1 MRERNSKMSNFEE
14 TNLGKMFTRLKIYY
28 KAHPNQIKIQVGII
42 FLISTVVCGQAGQ
55 SLDLLTSGKVHS
67 NWNPI
72 YLLYYAWIRMFLVTF
87 LINVAANTVILYVKI
102 NKEKTLHDKERN
114 FDISEKGTMGTGGF
128 MQANDKTK
136 ALIMDEIENINGA
149 ILGRDPETKLICSPK
164 KTLYIN
170 NHKVVCGGSG
180 ARKTTTQ
187 VLNEL
192 FQVIKRNESFIVT
205 DPKGEI
211 YEMLSVM
218 VEKRGYKTK
227 VLNLVN
233 LENSDGID
241 FLKSCRDKNGKQ
253 DKEIE
258 AVQTLVKVIMANT
271 TEDKTDG
278 FWDDNQKGLLTAA
291 MLYVMYDTT
300 GQTEP
305 TLAGTYEFLLK
316 TDKAEI
322 DRKFE
327 NLDNEHPAK
336 APYLLYA
343 RPEAKVRDSVIN
355 GLLMRL
361 QIFQTNAAKR
371 IVSSDEIDITL
382 PSKEKCAYFVIM
394 SDQTSTFDFIASL
407 FFSMFFIKEVQYV
420 DSLKKQVRESEELIP
435 VNLVMDEFPSIGT
448 IPDFGKKLATVRS
461 RKINI
466 TIIFQNY
473 GQLMDKYKDN
483 QWETIVA
490 NCDTNIYLGGNDS
503 EKTVDY
509 YYKRLGEMTVLTKGK
524 RTQEKLLSLTDNKFH
539 PSYGT
544 SESESSRPVMTK
556 DELLRMP
563 TDEAL
568 VLMKSC
574 RPLKVLKFVYTE
586 HPMAAE
592 IVERNPTI
600 HVPEWRRQL
609 EGYPDLPDN
618 ELEYVNAWLEDG
630 GRIKE
635 YLDLHED
642 DKTYCLMDYLYD
654 VYREEYIRLKNAL
667 ERKTGEP
674 FSVQQEQIDNQ
685 FIESENAE
693 NEENEKSEKMVES
706 ETENPNNE
714 NQPSADVDDSEKE
727 TDSGVTVK
735 RFNITGLKNKA
746 FQKGGSGKENQKGN
760 TQGGKSGNSDTSESS
775 ASSNTPQRANLSG
788 WNMAK
793 KGDNDHTDK
802 ATSSEKG
809 TQQID
814 PSSYLAFSA
823 SSNTGKTENTPNT
836 ASPLKSRM
844 EQMKEEKER
853 KRKRFSKTDKDQMQK
868 EEEENEKRLKELQKQ
883 DDVQPVQEEQSEEPA
898 VENPEAPAADAMNQ
912 AFSASESLDAL
923 ETVKEAKKESVDE
936 INLTENFAPEQSE
949 QENTES
955 NSSSQPFPTI
965 SNQNVVS
972 QELLEDKRDI
982 DDFEDFDSS
991 VEFSLPE
998 ATGTEMEDEEDIDIV
1013 VDTAPEDINVIPD
1026 FDKPSAAETEDTQAV
1041 AQVED
1046 TQPSAAEIDNVKTE
1060 NDVSHGSEVAEVK
1073 TKGPD
1078 SEAEENHMEGPERS
1092 ERKIDA
1098 PAPEDNTTRT
1108 SEIDTSSPEEENPSE
1123 PEPKKVSESVETAAE
1138 TEMEEVSDKD
1148 FPPQLDPLFSD
1159 VSADKKRNKN
1169 DFTMFSASKE
1179 SNAVSSGNSTLKRP
1193 ADMKR
1198 KGIRQ
1203 KISKSASK
1211 EF

>member
-1 MRERNSKMSNFEE
+1 MRERNCKMSNFEE

-28 KAHPNQIKIQVGII
+28 KAHPKQIKIQVGII

-72 YLLYYAWIRMFLVTF
+72 DLLYYAWIRMFLVTF

-278 FWDDNQKGLLTAA
+278 FWDNNQKGLLTAA

-322 DRKFE
+322 DKKFE

-343 RPEAKVRDSVIN
+343 RPEAKIRDSVIN

-635 YLDLHED
+635 YLNLHED

-693 NEENEKSEKMVES
+693 NEENENSEKTVES
-706 ETENPNNE
+706 ETENLNNK

-735 RFNITGLKNKA
+735 KFNITGLKNKA
-746 FQKGGSGKENQKGN
+746 FQKGGYGKENQKGN

-775 ASSNTPQRANLSG
+775 ASGSTPQRANLSG

-814 PSSYLAFSA
+814 PSSYLASSA

-853 KRKRFSKTDKDQMQK
+853 KMKRFSKTDKDQMQK

-883 DDVQPVQEEQSEEPA
+883 DDVQPVQEEQSEEPVA
-898 VENPEAPAADAMNQ
+898 ENQPEILEGVETPATDVTNQ

-923 ETVKEAKKESVDE
+923 ETMEEAKKESADDK
-936 INLTENFAPEQSE
+936 NLIENFEPEHSE
-949 QENTES
+949 QENTKS
-955 NSSSQPFPTI
+955 NSSSQSFPTI

-972 QELLEDKRDI
+972 QEMLKVESDV

-991 VEFSLPE
+991 VGFSLPE

-1026 FDKPSAAETEDTQAV
+1026 LDKPSAAGT
-1041 AQVED
+1041 
-1046 TQPSAAEIDNVKTE
+1046 DNAL
-1060 NDVSHGSEVAEVK
+1060 HGSEVAEIK
-1073 TKGPD
+1073 TKEPD

-1092 ERKIDA
+1092 ERRVDA
-1098 PAPEDNTTRT
+1098 PAPEDDTTRT
-1108 SEIDTSSPEEENPSE
+1108 SEIDASSPKEENPSE
-1123 PEPKKVSESVETAAE
+1123 PEPKRVSESVETATE
-1138 TEMEEVSDKD
+1138 TEMKEVSDKN
-1148 FPPQLDPLFSD
+1148 FTPQPDPLLSD